1 MKTDDQGGSKDVV
14 KILRIIKYA
23 SKVCLHGKDPLR
35 KTSRKEYALCRHI
48 ISAIAYKHTELS
60 MAQIG
65 YHLGGKDH
73 ATVRHSCV
81 TARNLND
88 TDASFKTI
96 YDNVEALYINHGS
109 HCNTFEDAIKDIDT
123 IMMSNDIDNI
133 KDVLKDVKYKLILK
147 NYEESNQVK
156 IRDKRMAE
164 IPGRSR
170 TWRFGRSYI
179 TKNKS
184 MEVSD
189 SSFLRKTG
197 RGTGVRR
204 NRSHVLGNR
213 ARRHYC

>member
-1 MKTDDQGGSKDVV
+1 MKTDDQGGIKDVV

-23 SKVCLHGKDPLR
+23 SKLCLHGKDPLR

-48 ISAIAYKHTELS
+48 ISAIAYEHTELS

-88 TDASFKTI
+88 TDASFKEK
-96 YDNVEALYINHGS
+96 YDNVEALYISKGID
-109 HCNTFEDAIKDIDT
+109 CNTFEDAIKDIDA
-123 IMMSNDIDNI
+123 IMISNDIDNI
-133 KDVLKDVKYKLILK
+133 KGVLKDIKYKLILK
-147 NYEESNQVK
+147 NYESNQIK
-156 IRDKRMAE
+156 SRDERMVE

-170 TWRFGRSYI
+170 PWRFGRGYI
-179 TKNKS
+179 AKNKS

-189 SSFLRKTG
+189 SSFLRKTW

-204 NRSHVLGNR
+204 NRSHVLGYR